1 MRVCAKCSRVAS
13 GAVKHWDEVGYMN
26 DHELES
32 QLSAMFDGELSAAEC
47 ELLARRLSRDEHLRH
62 RWSSYALIGAV
73 LRNEP
78 LPVRQALGVM
88 PAHCVPLGHAGR
100 MHAGLQFLQRLQ

>member
-1 MRVCAKCSRVAS
+1 
-13 GAVKHWDEVGYMN
+13 MN
-26 DHELES
+26 DDELES

-78 LPVRQALGVM
+78 LPVRQALGGRPVADLAARVSAAQIGR
-88 PAHCVPLGHAGR
+88 AHV
-100 MHAGLQFLQRLQ
+100 